1 MQPADAAPDLPVVAI
16 VGRPNVGKSALFNR
30 LAGRRVAIVHHSSG
44 VTRDRLT
51 HPVRQAGR
59 DFTLVDTGGLAP
71 PEAAGDHAARTQHRA
86 IAASIRRQ
94 AEAALQTAHLAIMV
108 ADLQAGVVPLDE
120 EAAAFLRR
128 TGLPVLLAVNKSDSP
143 AHDQAA
149 GEFHRL
155 GFPVFPISALH
166 NRGIAELM
174 QTAVEA
180 LPPAAPPPRPEN
192 RLKITVVGR
201 PNVGKSSFINA
212 LLRDERLIVSDL
224 PGTTRDCVDV
234 PFALTHGG
242 ERREY
247 LLTDTAGIR
256 KVSRLREAPDHIGLR
271 QAERQIQRADVV
283 ILMLDASQGPT
294 AQDKTIAQLI
304 MDNAR
309 GLVLALNKW
318 DLLPHGRLED
328 GIAAIKS
335 ELPFLAFAPA
345 FCVSA
350 RTGFNL
356 SRVLAAAAAV
366 AEETGRK
373 IATGPLNRVITRATM
388 QVQPPMIK
396 GRRLK
401 IFYATQTGTQPQTI
415 TLFVNTPARLT
426 DAYEAFLLKSLR
438 REFGL
443 AGAPVILK
451 LKTCHTNP
459 HPHDQGAGGKAGGA
473 GGRLQSKFR
482 HPATEPRAPATGR

>member
-1 MQPADAAPDLPVVAI
+1 MQLKMQANMNNTSELPVVAI

-71 PEAAGDHAARTQHRA
+71 PETADDHAVRTQQRA

-174 QTAVEA
+174 QTAAEA
-180 LPPAAPPPRPEN
+180 LPPAAPPPQPAD
-192 RLKITVVGR
+192 RLKITIVGR

-256 KVSRLREAPDHIGLR
+256 KVNRLREAPDHIGLR

-318 DLLPHGRLED
+318 DLLRPSGRPED
-328 GIAAIKS
+328 GIAAIKAD
-335 ELPFLAFAPA
+335 LPFLAFAPA

-356 SRVLAAAAAV
+356 PKVLAAAAAV
-366 AEETGRK
+366 AEETRRK
-373 IATGPLNRVITRATM
+373 IATGPLNRTITRAAM

-401 IFYATQTGTQPQTI
+401 IFYATQTGTQPLAI
-415 TLFVNTPARLT
+415 TLFVNTPGRLT
-426 DAYEAFLLKSLR
+426 DAYEAFLIKRLR
-438 REFGL
+438 QEFGL
-443 AGAPVILK
+443 AGAPVVLK

-459 HPHDQGAGGKAGGA
+459 HPHDQAP
-473 GGRLQSKFR
+473 GGRPE
-482 HPATEPRAPATGR
+482 PAKATGKSHFKR

>member
-59 DFTLVDTGGLAP
+59 DFTLVDTGGLEP
-71 PEAAGDHAARTQHRA
+71 PETSDDHAVRTQQRA
-86 IAASIRRQ
+86 IASSIRRQ

-143 AHDQAA
+143 AHDQTA

-180 LPPAAPPPRPEN
+180 LPPAAPPPQSAD
-192 RLKITVVGR
+192 RLKITIVGR

-256 KVSRLREAPDHIGLR
+256 KVNRLREAPDHIGLR

-318 DLLPHGRLED
+318 DLLRPSGRPED
-328 GIAAIKS
+328 GIAAIKAD
-335 ELPFLAFAPA
+335 LPFLAFAPA
-345 FCVSA
+345 ICVSA

-356 SRVLAAAAAV
+356 PKVLAAAAAV
-366 AEETGRK
+366 AEETRLK
-373 IATGPLNRVITRATM
+373 IATGPLNRTITRATM

-415 TLFVNTPARLT
+415 TLFVNTPGRLT
-426 DAYEAFLLKSLR
+426 DAYEAFLIKRLR
-438 REFGL
+438 QEFGL
-443 AGAPVILK
+443 EGAPVILK

-459 HPHDQGAGGKAGGA
+459 HPHDQAP
-473 GGRLQSKFR
+473 GGRPEPSK
-482 HPATEPRAPATGR
+482 ATGKSHFKR